1 MNDAFICD
9 AIRTPIGRYAG
20 SLASVRAD
28 DLAAIPLRAL
38 LRRNAGLDSR
48 AIEEV
53 FMGCANQS
61 GEDNRNVARMSLL
74 LAGLPETV
82 AGVTLNRLCASG
94 LDAVGSAARAIM
106 TGQMDLA
113 LAGGVESMTR
123 APFVLGKSET
133 AFGRAQAL
141 EDTTMGWRFIN
152 PQMKERYGVDTMP
165 QTGENVAAEF
175 RISRADQD
183 AFALRSQF
191 RAAAAQAK
199 GYLREEITP
208 VIVAGAKRGT
218 TIEVVQD
225 EHPRGDTTLD
235 SLSKLKP
242 LFGPQGTVTAGNAS
256 GINDGAAAMV
266 IASSLAAEQHG
277 LTRRARVLGMATAGV
292 EPRIMGVGPIP
303 AVEKLLTKLRLK
315 ISDFDTI
322 ELNEAFASQS
332 LAVLRHFGIA
342 DDAPH
347 VNAHGGAIALGHPL
361 GMSGARLALTMV
373 HRLESTGGRYGLA
386 AMCIGV
392 GQGLALAVER
402 TGFVNRIG

>member
-1 MNDAFICD
+1 MALDRSGSGSLNMNDAFICD

-38 LRRNAGLDSR
+38 LRRNAGLDPR

-165 QTGENVAAEF
+165 QTGENVAAQF

-191 RAAAAQAK
+191 RAVAAQAK
-199 GYLREEITP
+199 GYFREEITP

-218 TIEVVQD
+218 TVEVVQD
-225 EHPRGDTTLD
+225 EHPRGDTPLD
-235 SLSKLKP
+235 SLSRLKP
-242 LFGPQGTVTAGNAS
+242 LCGPQGTVTPGNAS
-256 GINDGAAAMV
+256 GINDGAAAMF
-266 IASSLAAEQHG
+266 IASSSAAEQ
-277 LTRRARVLGMATAGV
+277 
-292 EPRIMGVGPIP
+292 
-303 AVEKLLTKLRLK
+303 
-315 ISDFDTI
+315 
-322 ELNEAFASQS
+322 
-332 LAVLRHFGIA
+332 
-342 DDAPH
+342 
-347 VNAHGGAIALGHPL
+347 
-361 GMSGARLALTMV
+361 
-373 HRLESTGGRYGLA
+373 
-386 AMCIGV
+386 
-392 GQGLALAVER
+392 
-402 TGFVNRIG
+402 